1 MGVVMISISSLH
13 HVAVCV
19 TDIDRSKRFYGE
31 VLGLKEIPRPAF
43 PFAGAWY
50 EMADGRQFHLIVHE
64 QPRTLRRTRDIDLR
78 DGHFA
83 MGVADF
89 DRAVAQLRAAGVEC
103 VERPDNVTPWKQ
115 VYVTDPDGNVIELNA
130 LR

>member
-1 MGVVMISISSLH
+1 MLSITSLH

-19 TDIDRSKRFYGE
+19 TDIERSKRFYGE
-31 VLGLKEIPRPAF
+31 VLGLTEISRPAF
-43 PFAGAWY
+43 PFGGAWY
-50 EMADGRQFHLIVHE
+50 ELPDGRQVHLIVHE
-64 QPRTLRRTRDIDLR
+64 QPRTLRGTTDIDLR

-83 MGVADF
+83 MGVDDF
-89 DRAVAQLRAAGVEC
+89 ERAVAHLRAAEVAC
-103 VERPDNVTPWKQ
+103 VERPENVTPWKQ